1 MSTIGRNTIWNL
13 IGQAAPAVAAVFTV
27 PILIHGLGTERF
39 GVLTLIWLIVG
50 YFSIFDLGLGRALTQ
65 LLADRLGRDD
75 HEAIAPLVCTAMG
88 LMACL
93 GFLGTAVAAVVA
105 PNVQH
110 ALKAPASLRVETLD
124 SIYLL
129 ALSIPLVVS
138 TAGLRGILE
147 ARQRFDLANVV
158 RLASGVFT
166 YVGPVLVLIFSPSL
180 VPITIVL
187 VVGRLATWAAY
198 LAMCLHEL
206 PDLRRRAAFQ
216 PDYVAPLLKFGG
228 WMTVSNLI
236 SPILVYLDRFLIAT
250 VIGAAAVAYYVT
262 PFEIVTRLLLLPW
275 ALSGVLFPLIAS
287 TFVQNRARS
296 ATLFSRGVRI
306 TFLALFPFVLIVIG
320 FAHEGLA
327 LWVGETMAS
336 HGAVV
341 MRWLAVGVFMNG
353 VVQVPFATIQAA
365 GRPDLTARI
374 HLVELFLYVPTLW
387 WMAHRWGIDG
397 AAIAWTLRGGLDL
410 LIQFLVAR
418 QLLPTPV
425 RDVRLDGKLGGLNV
439 IVPGALAAIGFAAAA
454 FAPTLAARALTVL
467 SFLVLFGV
475 LAWTRMLDPQE
486 RAYARDVAQRAT
498 ARFRIA

>member
-1 MSTIGRNTIWNL
+1 MSTLGKNTIWNL
-13 IGQAAPAVAAVFTV
+13 IGQAAPALAALFTV

-39 GVLTLIWLIVG
+39 GILTLIWLIVG

-75 HEAIAPLVCTAMG
+75 HDAVAPLVWTAMG

-93 GFLGTAVAAVVA
+93 GLLGTAIAAVAA
-105 PNVQH
+105 PNLQH
-110 ALKAPASLRVETLD
+110 ALKAPASLRAETLT

-166 YVGPVLVLIFSPSL
+166 YVGPVLVLIVDRSL
-180 VPITIVL
+180 VPITAVL
-187 VVGRLATWAAY
+187 VLGRLATWAAY
-198 LAMCLHEL
+198 LVMCLREL
-206 PDLRRRAAFQ
+206 PELRRRVAVQ
-216 PDYVAPLLKFGG
+216 REYVAPLLKFGG

-250 VIGAAAVAYYVT
+250 ILGAAAVAYYVT

-275 ALSGVLFPLIAS
+275 AFSGVLFPLIAS

-296 ATLFSRGVRI
+296 ARLFSRGIRV
-306 TFLALFPFVLIVIG
+306 TFLTLFPFVLLVIG

-327 LWVGETMAS
+327 LWVGEAMAS
-336 HGAVV
+336 QSTVA
-341 MRWLAVGVFMNG
+341 MQWLALGVFMNG

-374 HLVELFLYVPTLW
+374 HLIELPLYLPTLW
-387 WMAHRWGIDG
+387 WMSHRWGING
-397 AAIAWTLRGGLDL
+397 AAIAWMLRGGFDMAV
-410 LIQFLVAR
+410 QYVVAR
-418 QLLPTPV
+418 RLLP
-425 RDVRLDGKLGGLNV
+425 RQ
-439 IVPGALAAIGFAAAA
+439 AARIESDEFDRGSAIAAAA
-454 FAPTLAARALTVL
+454 FAAVSFTAVALIPAFSARFFLAAASLAG
-467 SFLVLFGV
+467 FAM
-475 LAWTRMLDPQE
+475 LAWMRILDSDERMFVRSWAD
-486 RAYARDVAQRAT
+486 RAT
-498 ARFRIA
+498 ARFRVA

>member
-13 IGQAAPAVAAVFTV
+13 IGQAAPALAAVFTV

-75 HEAIAPLVCTAMG
+75 HEAVAPLVWTAMG
-88 LMACL
+88 LMAAL
-93 GFLGTAVAAVVA
+93 GLLGTGIAAIVA

-180 VPITIVL
+180 VPITAVL
-187 VVGRLATWAAY
+187 VFGRLATWAAY
-198 LAMCLHEL
+198 MVMCVHEL
-206 PDLRRRAAFQ
+206 PELKHRVAFQ
-216 PDYVAPLLKFGG
+216 RDYVGPLLKFGG
-228 WMTVSNLI
+228 WMTVSNLV

-275 ALSGVLFPLIAS
+275 AFSGVLFPLIAS

-296 ATLFSRGVRI
+296 ARLFSRGIRV
-306 TFLALFPFVLIVIG
+306 TFLALFPAVLLVIA
-320 FAHEGLA
+320 FAHEGLS

-336 HGAVV
+336 HSAVV
-341 MRWLAVGVFMNG
+341 LRWLAVGVFMNG

-374 HLVELFLYVPTLW
+374 HLIELPLYLPTLW

-397 AAIAWTLRGGLDL
+397 AAVGVDAPRRLRHGH
-410 LIQFLVAR
+410 
-418 QLLPTPV
+418 PV
-425 RDVRLDGKLGGLNV
+425 RRRETTSPEPCANCRLERVRSHDGHSRNGVQRGEFRRGRV
-439 IVPGALAAIGFAAAA
+439 RP
-454 FAPTLAARALTVL
+454 ALTARL
-467 SFLVLFGV
+467 LLVLFSLAV
-475 LAWTRMLDPQE
+475 FAVFAWTRLLDADE
-486 RAYARDVAQRAT
+486 RVYVRSWADRAT
-498 ARFRIA
+498 ARFRVA